1 MRNLL
6 ILICFSFIHFGF
18 SQEINADVTVDA
30 QQTGQTQLSVFK
42 TLETELAEF
51 INRNSWTNQNLDS
64 HQKID
69 ISLFITVQEL
79 KENNFKASLQIQA
92 SRPIF
97 GTDQVSSL
105 INFKDSN
112 FNFTYNEYQALNFS
126 STSYQNNLV
135 STISYYV
142 YAVLGLDADSFE
154 EKGGSMYF
162 ETANQ
167 IANFSQQRGTGW
179 SQSSGNNTRVNLI
192 RELISAN
199 YSNFRSAFY
208 KYHRLGLDQFYKD
221 SDAAK
226 LQISKSLKEILALA
240 KSRSSS
246 IIVRSFFDAKANEIL
261 QIYSGGDSQS
271 HEEIRKLLLEI
282 SPVHSRS
289 WRQIKS

>member
-1 MRNLL
+1 MKNLF
-6 ILICFSFIHFGF
+6 IIAFCFVVQIGF
-18 SQEINADVTVDA
+18 SQEINAEVTIDA
-30 QQTGQTQLSVFK
+30 KQTGQTQLSVFK
-42 TLETELAEF
+42 TLETELTEF
-51 INRNSWTNQNLDS
+51 INRNSWTNQDLES

-69 ISLFITVQEL
+69 ISFFIMVQDL
-79 KENNFKASLQIQA
+79 KENNFRATLQIQA

-105 INFKDSN
+105 MNYKDSD
-112 FNFTYNEYQALNFS
+112 FNFQYNEYQALNFS

-142 YAVLGLDADSFE
+142 YAILGLDADSFE
-154 EKGGSMYF
+154 EKGGTDYY

-179 SQSSGNNTRVNLI
+179 DASSGNNSRVNLI

-199 YSNFRSAFY
+199 YANFRSAY
-208 KYHRLGLDQFYKD
+208 YRYHRQGLDQFYMD
-221 SDAAK
+221 SEKAK
-226 LQISKSLKEILALA
+226 SEITESLKEISALS

-246 IIVRSFFDAKANEIL
+246 TVIRGFFDAKANEIL
-261 QIYSGGDSQS
+261 QIYSGGNDEN
-271 HEEIRKLLLEI
+271 HAEIKKLLLSI

>member
-1 MRNLL
+1 MKNLY
-6 ILICFSFIHFGF
+6 IIAFCFVIQIGF
-18 SQEINADVTVDA
+18 SQEINAEVTIDA
-30 QQTGQTQLSVFK
+30 KQTGQTQLSVFK

-51 INRNSWTNQNLDS
+51 VNRNSWTNQDLES

-69 ISLFITVQEL
+69 ISFFIMVQDL
-79 KENNFKASLQIQA
+79 KENNFRATLQIQA

-105 INFKDSN
+105 MNYKDSN
-112 FNFTYNEYQALNFS
+112 FNFQYNEYQALNFS

-142 YAVLGLDADSFE
+142 YAILGLDADSFE
-154 EKGGSMYF
+154 EKGGSDYY

-179 SQSSGNNTRVNLI
+179 DASSGNNSRVNLI

-199 YSNFRSAFY
+199 YSNFRSAY
-208 KYHRLGLDQFYKD
+208 YRYHRQGLDQFYM
-221 SDAAK
+221 DAEKAK
-226 LQISKSLKEILALA
+226 SEITESLREISALS

-246 IIVRSFFDAKANEIL
+246 TVIRGFFDAKANEIL
-261 QIYSGGDSQS
+261 QIYSGGNDES
-271 HEEIRKLLLEI
+271 HTEIKKLLLSI

>member
-1 MRNLL
+1 MKNLF
-6 ILICFSFIHFGF
+6 IIAFCFVVQIGF
-18 SQEINADVTVDA
+18 SQEINAEVTIDA
-30 QQTGQTQLSVFK
+30 KQTGQTQLSVFK
-42 TLETELAEF
+42 TLETELTEF
-51 INRNSWTNQNLDS
+51 INRNSWTNQHLES

-69 ISLFITVQEL
+69 ISFFIMVQDL
-79 KENNFKASLQIQA
+79 KENNFRATLQIQA

-105 INFKDSN
+105 INYKDSD
-112 FNFTYNEYQALNFS
+112 FNFQYNEYQALNFS

-142 YAVLGLDADSFE
+142 YAILGLDADSFE
-154 EKGGSMYF
+154 EKGGTEYY

-179 SQSSGNNTRVNLI
+179 DASSGNNSRINLI

-199 YSNFRSAFY
+199 YANFRSAY
-208 KYHRLGLDQFYKD
+208 YRYHRQGLDQFYMD
-221 SDAAK
+221 SEKAK
-226 LQISKSLKEILALA
+226 SEITESLKEISALS

-246 IIVRSFFDAKANEIL
+246 TVIRGFFDAKANEIL
-261 QIYSGGDSQS
+261 QIYSGGNDEN
-271 HEEIRKLLLEI
+271 HTEIKKLLLSI